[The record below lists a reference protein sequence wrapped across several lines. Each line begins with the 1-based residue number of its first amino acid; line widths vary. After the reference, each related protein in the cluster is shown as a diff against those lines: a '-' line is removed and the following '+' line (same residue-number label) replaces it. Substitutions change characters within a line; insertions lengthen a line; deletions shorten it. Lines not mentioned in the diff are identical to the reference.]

1 MTNKNSMEKKYQEMT
16 KKEQAVIDTLQVL
29 SFKYINSKS
38 LTTKERQDLL
48 SKILEQESRAVEMGL
63 RDTISPLWVREKKI
77 MGLY

>member
-1 MTNKNSMEKKYQEMT
+1 MEKKYQEMT

-38 LTTKERQDLL
+38 LTTKERQYLL